1 MPATKW
7 NQDINAGQDWM
18 AAVNLLTADGTAN
31 RDITGHTLESK
42 VKRHYKSVAPI
53 TTVTVMVVDASAGSI
68 RLMLN
73 NTKTSLLKNGK
84 YVYDVELTNTGTGA
98 KERVIEGVFT
108 VRPEV
113 TV

>member
-18 AAVNLLTADGTAN
+18 AAVNLLTADGSVN

-42 VKRHYKSVAPI
+42 VKRHHKSVAPT
-53 TTVTVMVVDASAGSI
+53 TTVTVNIVDAATGSI